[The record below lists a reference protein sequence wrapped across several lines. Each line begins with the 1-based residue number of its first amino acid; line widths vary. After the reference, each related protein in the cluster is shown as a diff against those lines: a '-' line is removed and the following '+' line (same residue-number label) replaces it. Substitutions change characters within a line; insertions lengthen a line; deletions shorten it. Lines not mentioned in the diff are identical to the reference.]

1 MVYDPCNPVPGTNIP
16 SGLPPVT
23 HHKYAV
29 HHVVGRIRHSLHH
42 KYVHAGPTGG
52 GAPNPYGCEKH
63 AVAGPGYGKNA
74 ALPTTPFP
82 AAAPV
87 SKLAALGGGLVGFG
101 GLGGVIGGFG
111 GGGGGSKNVVTKVP
125 LTPPG
130 TNPVVPVVTPPVV
143 VTVPPIT
150 PTTPGTPVTGPS
162 PPGTPTV
169 PVSEPASVVIFMMA
183 IVVALAARYALTR
196 RAAIMATL
204 PI

>member
-1 MVYDPCNPVPGTNIP
+1 VVYDPCNPVPGTNIP

-29 HHVVGRIRHSLHH
+29 HHVVGRIRHTLHH
-42 KYVHAGPTGG
+42 KYVHTGPTGG

-82 AAAPV
+82 SAPV

-101 GLGGVIGGFG
+101 GLGGLIGGFG
-111 GGGGGSKNVVTKVP
+111 GGGGGRTVVTKVP

-130 TNPVVPVVTPPVV
+130 TNPVIPVVTPPVT
-143 VTVPPIT
+143 VTTPPIT
-150 PTTPGTPVTGPS
+150 PITPGPPTVGTS
-162 PPGTPTV
+162 PPGTNPV
-169 PVSEPASVVIFMMA
+169 PVPEPASVVIFMMA
-183 IVVALAARYALTR
+183 ILAALAARYMMTR
-196 RAAIMATL
+196 RRVAVVAL
-204 PI
+204 SS